1 MEKTILDLININ
13 KVFDNGF
20 VAVKNFNLQINKGE
34 FVTLLGPSG
43 CGKTTMLKM
52 LAGFE
57 VPTKGKILYRKID
70 IKNMP
75 VHDRP
80 TSTVF
85 QDYALFPNMTV
96 KQNIEYGLK
105 VMRTDNENISDK
117 SYDDADK
124 VYADAKKLSE
134 KKIKGIKEKTENL
147 EKEIIEV
154 EKEYSKKPEWLKIKD
169 MRIDQ
174 FWDAIEILKQELYH
188 EYGEDFL
195 SKQSLKNKINNRINN
210 LFLSLHL
217 KISLD
222 TTSKD
227 MNEIEKKINNLTKN
241 FFLKQLIDKK
251 FDNLNYD
258 YSYIDYDISY
268 WENYPNTAKEKFE
281 RKHIT
286 RKLNKK
292 EINQRANK
300 IIELVGLKS
309 KENLF
314 PNELSGGMQQRVA
327 LARSLVIEP
336 EILLLDEPLSAL
348 DAQVRKQLQK
358 ELKRLH
364 KELNITFILVTHDQE
379 EALSL
384 SDKVV
389 VMNNGCIEQIGT
401 PNEIYDYPIN
411 KWAANFIG
419 KANFFDGIIMPN
431 NKIKILKK
439 ILDYAPEY
447 KFEVG
452 TLVDVM
458 IRPEDFDVVLKDE
471 GYINTVVK
479 DIIYK
484 GLLWDIECFNDN
496 QKIAVEGINAVKLN
510 SKIGLKWDIED
521 MHLIRKVE
529 NDK

>member
-1 MEKTILDLININ
+1 MKKNILDLININ

-20 VAVKNFNLQINKGE
+20 VAVKNFNLQIKKGE

-57 VPTKGKILYRKID
+57 VPTKGKILYQKID

-117 SYDDADK
+117 LYDEADK
-124 VYADAKKLSE
+124 IFLDAQKVAS
-134 KKIKGIKEKTENL
+134 KKIKMVKDKTQNL
-147 EKEIIEV
+147 EKEIIDV

-174 FWDAIEILKQELYH
+174 FWDEIEVLEQKLYDK
-188 EYGEDFL
+188 YGDDFV
-195 SKQSLKNKINNRINN
+195 SKQSLKNKINNNINN
-210 LFLSLHL
+210 IFLSLRL

-222 TTSKD
+222 TTSND
-227 MNEIEKKINNLTKN
+227 MNEIEKEINNLTKN
-241 FFLKQLIDKK
+241 FFSKQLIDKK
-251 FDNLNYD
+251 YDNLNYEL
-258 YSYIDYDISY
+258 SYIDYDISY

-281 RKHIT
+281 KKHIT

-292 EINQRANK
+292 EINERANK
-300 IIELVGLKS
+300 VIALVGLKN
-309 KENLF
+309 KGNLF
-314 PNELSGGMQQRVA
+314 PHELSGGMQQRVA
-327 LARSLVIEP
+327 LARSIVIEP

-348 DAQVRKQLQK
+348 DAQVRKQLQT

-389 VMNNGCIEQIGT
+389 VMNNGEIEQVGT

-411 KWAANFIG
+411 KWAAKFIG
-419 KANFFDGIIMPN
+419 KANFFEGKILEN
-431 NKIKILKK
+431 NKVK
-439 ILDYAPEY
+439 ILDKVIDYLPEY
-447 KFEVG
+447 EFNVG
-452 TLVDVM
+452 DLVDVM
-458 IRPEDFDVVLKDE
+458 IRPEDFDVISKDE
-471 GYINTVVK
+471 GYINALIT
-479 DIIYK
+479 DMTYK
-484 GLLWDIECFNDN
+484 GLLWDIDCISGN
-496 QKIAVEGINAVKLN
+496 KKLSVEGINRAEMN
-510 SKIGLKWDIED
+510 SEIGLKWDIED
-521 MHLIRKVE
+521 MHLIERVK